1 MVDLLPRF
9 LEYAG
14 GPVAPSAPIQVS
26 PFTAEATQI
35 YIDLDNVKGL
45 FDEWREGD
53 GVSRG
58 RDYASDLLKAIS
70 ALKPRI
76 EGLRPSMRE
85 NSVGAQQRS
94 VQDCLN
100 ALLKELGRDLDSQK
114 TIALVR
120 KQTQGGYFQAKYHQV
135 QQEALTQ
142 EAQSAFLYSLPHSH
156 HVDNEM
162 RGDTAENEDL
172 GREAAALMTAYKSD
186 VDQIQNV
193 QSTMEVIASLSTALA
208 EKVEEQAEVVETI
221 MDNADHAIDDV
232 EQAEKHIRSAI
243 DSGTSY
249 RFYVVC
255 WFMFAGSSL
264 LILDLIMPG

>member
-14 GPVAPSAPIQVS
+14 GPAAPSAPIQVS

-35 YIDLDNVKGL
+35 YLDLDKVKGL
-45 FDEWREGD
+45 FDEWRDGD
-53 GVSRG
+53 SISRG
-58 RDYASDLLKAIS
+58 RDYASELLKGIS

-76 EGLRPSMRE
+76 DNLRPSQRE
-85 NSVGAQQRS
+85 NSAGAFQRS

-100 ALLKELGRDLDSQK
+100 SLLKELGRDLDNQK

-120 KQTQGGYFQAKYHQV
+120 KQKQGGYFQAKYHQV
-135 QQEALTQ
+135 QQEALTM
-142 EAQSAFLYSLPHSH
+142 EAQDAFLHSLPHSH
-156 HVDNEM
+156 LDNEIS
-162 RGDTAENEDL
+162 GDTAENEDL
-172 GREAAALMTAYKSD
+172 GREAAALMNAYKSD

-208 EKVEEQAEVVETI
+208 EKVEEQAEIVETI

-232 EQAEKHIRSAI
+232 EQAEKHIRAAI

-255 WFMFAGSSL
+255 WFMFAGTSL
-264 LILDLIMPG
+264 LILDFIMPG